1 MSRPLRVLA
10 PDALYHVTARGNAKV
25 EIYSDDDDRHRFLTI
40 LEIVV
45 ERYRI
50 ECHTYC
56 LMSNHYHLVIGT
68 PEANL
73 SPAIQYLN
81 GQYAQ
86 WWNKRHGRVGHL
98 LHGPFKAQLIQD
110 DTYFLQACRYV
121 VLNPVRAGMV
131 NHVQEWIWSSYAATA
146 GLVACPRFLTTR
158 WVLGTPSAVT
168 RREYRAFIG
177 ADVPDSAVTAALDS
191 DVPIIGSDAFAAAHR
206 EEVEQ
211 AHPTEVVW
219 RHRTLGRP
227 TLEELFA
234 GVSGRPARNLCIRE
248 ARERHH
254 YRVSEIA
261 KHLSLHYGTVSR
273 IASSIGVV
281 EQEPSAPSQK

>member
-10 PDALYHVTARGNAKV
+10 PDALYHVTARGNAKA
-25 EIYSDDDDRHRFLTI
+25 EIYSDDDDRHRFLTL
-40 LEIVV
+40 LENVV
-45 ERYRI
+45 DRYGV
-50 ECHTYC
+50 ECHAYC

-73 SPAIQYLN
+73 SRAIQYLN
-81 GQYAQ
+81 GRYAQ
-86 WWNKRHGRVGHL
+86 WWNTRHGRVGHL

-110 DTYFLQACRYV
+110 DRYFLEACRYV

-131 NHVQEWIWSSYAATA
+131 NDARDWIWSSYAATA
-146 GLVACPRFLTTR
+146 GLVPCPRFLTIR
-158 WVLGTPSAVT
+158 WVLGTPSTET

-177 ADVPDSAVTAALDS
+177 AGAPDSEVTAALDG
-191 DVPIIGSDAFAAAHR
+191 DLPIIGSDAFAAAYR

-211 AHPTEVVW
+211 AHQTEVVW

-227 TLEELFA
+227 SLEELFA
-234 GVSGRPARNLCIRE
+234 GASDRSARNLSIQK

-254 YRVSEIA
+254 YRISEIA
-261 KHLSLHYGTVSR
+261 RHLSLHYGTVSR
-273 IASSIGVV
+273 IASAMEAGK
-281 EQEPSAPSQK
+281 QLSAVPSQE